1 MDETQDKGLESLLVW
16 KKAMQFAVTIAK
28 EVLVKIPIEEK
39 YALSSQ
45 IRRASQSIPANIAEG
60 YGRFYF
66 QEGVRFAYI
75 ARGSL
80 EETRSHLTFA
90 HEMHYIDEAQFSDL
104 RYQIEELRKMI
115 NGYINYLKR
124 TKRGINEPGALYSTS
139 NVDPMDRD
147 STA

>member
-1 MDETQDKGLESLLVW
+1 MDEAQEKGLESLLVW
-16 KKAMQFAVTIAK
+16 KKAMQFAVTISR
-28 EVLVKIPIEEK
+28 EILVKIPVEEK

-45 IRRASQSIPANIAEG
+45 IKRASQSIPANIAEG

-90 HEMHYIDEAQFSDL
+90 SEMHYIDEVQFGNMQQ
-104 RYQIEELRKMI
+104 RIEELRKMI

-139 NVDPMDRD
+139 NLDLMDRD
-147 STA
+147 STE

>member
-16 KKAMQFAVTIAK
+16 KKAMQFAVTISK
-28 EVLVKIPIEEK
+28 EILVKIPVEEK

-90 HEMHYIDEAQFSDL
+90 YEMRYIDEA
-104 RYQIEELRKMI
+104 
-115 NGYINYLKR
+115 
-124 TKRGINEPGALYSTS
+124 
-139 NVDPMDRD
+139 
-147 STA
+147 